1 METESRRVSVRNRGE
16 RERNEEAVYSGYRSS
31 FEIDEKLLK
40 MNGGDG
46 CTAMRMHLIP
56 QKCTVKIVNSTLCI
70 YYHNLKKKKQFRE
83 RILVSL

>member
-16 RERNEEAVYSGYRSS
+16 RERNEEVVHSGYRSS

-46 CTAMRMHLIP
+46 CTAM
-56 QKCTVKIVNSTLCI
+56 
-70 YYHNLKKKKQFRE
+70 
-83 RILVSL
+83 